1 MLQKLFRNIS
11 QTRLIALSFVLVI
24 LTGTLLLCLP
34 IASRQGEWTN
44 FIDALFTATSATC
57 VTGLI
62 VFDTYTHWS
71 LFGQLVILLMIQIG
85 GIGLMSIITMFFIF
99 MKKKIGLHERMLLM
113 QSAGTMRVSGVI
125 RLIKKIFLGTL
136 IIEGI
141 GAILLAFR
149 FIPMLGIVKGI
160 YYSIFHSI
168 SAFCNAGFDLMG
180 YFEPFSSLTGFQTDW
195 YFNIIIMLLI
205 MIGGI
210 GFLVWMDIVKFKFS
224 FSKFQLHSKIV
235 LITTAILLVTGFL
248 GFLFLEQQHTL
259 KGMSPGNQILSSLF
273 MSVTTRT
280 AGYNTIDLNA
290 LSPSSS
296 LLSVILMAIGGSPG
310 STAGGI
316 KTSTVALIFL
326 TMASLTKG
334 DNDVTF
340 FKKRLENRLI
350 KQAAIIIMVYGTGIL
365 LSTILICHIEQASM
379 TNVLF
384 ETSSAI
390 GTVGLTQGL
399 TPTLSLF
406 SRLLL
411 IVMMFGGRIGAVS
424 LLLVFREH
432 EKSAPTSRPT
442 EKILIG

>member
-11 QTRLIALSFVLVI
+11 QTRLIALSFALVI

-34 IASRQGEWTN
+34 IASQEHEWTD

-85 GIGLMSIITMFFIF
+85 GIGLMTIITMLFIF
-99 MKKKIGLHERMLLM
+99 MKKKIGVHERMILM
-113 QSAGTMRVSGVI
+113 QSAGTMRISGVI

-136 IIEGI
+136 LIETT

-149 FIPMLGIVKGI
+149 FIPILGVTKGL
-160 YYSIFHSI
+160 YYSVFHSI

-195 YFNIIIMLLI
+195 YLNLIIMLLI
-205 MIGGI
+205 IIGGI
-210 GFLVWMDIVKFKFS
+210 GFLVWMDIVTFKTS
-224 FSKFQLHSKIV
+224 FSKYQLHSKII
-235 LITTAILLVTGFL
+235 LITTAILLVTGFI
-248 GFLFLEQQHTL
+248 GFLLLEQQHSL
-259 KGMSPGNQILSSLF
+259 KGMSFGDQVLSSLF

-280 AGYNTIDLNA
+280 AGYNTIDLNT
-290 LSPSSS
+290 LSPSGT

-326 TMASLTKG
+326 TMASMTKG
-334 DNDVTF
+334 ESDVTL

-350 KQAAIIIMVYGTGIL
+350 KQAAIIIMVYGAGIL
-365 LSTILICHIEQASM
+365 LSTILMCHIEQASL
-379 TNVLF
+379 TSVLF

-390 GTVGLTQGL
+390 GTAGLTQGL
-399 TPTLSLF
+399 TPSLNLF

-411 IVMMFGGRIGAVS
+411 IIMMFGGRIGAVS

-432 EKSAPTSRPT
+432 EKSAPVSRPT